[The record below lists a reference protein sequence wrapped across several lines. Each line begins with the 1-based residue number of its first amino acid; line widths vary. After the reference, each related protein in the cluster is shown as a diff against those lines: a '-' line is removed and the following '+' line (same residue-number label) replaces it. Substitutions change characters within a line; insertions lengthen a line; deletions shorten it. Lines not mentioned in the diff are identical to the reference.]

1 MFPSRSLRV
10 LSRRVAKHSGAR
22 RRREYLEE
30 TGSARAARAQGAQ
43 QDLLSRAAGP
53 AVAGWL
59 QVDTTA
65 NQTTM
70 SATSPRHTRSA
81 GAPVHPSAEAG
92 FRPGDSIVCDYDIER
107 TETWTGT
114 VGGDV
119 VSGLNVTWDP
129 PVLRRQLNRPLDENT
144 LRSARIVESAADAAA
159 REEAAAEAAAAVA
172 TKSDYE
178 RERER
183 LIVVI
188 AQAMSAMDAA
198 RDAQP
203 AQTTVS
209 TKTHSLSARL
219 LDGDDAAVVAEGPA
233 GEDLVVTVRQ
243 SRTALKNWSRRQKKK
258 KKKKKKRERGDE
270 DGWRQPTN
278 AGELRWSAV
287 YRTLDTAQPSTNTLS
302 ETSTRGLA
310 LRMVVQDGCLRSLSS
325 ALPPAES
332 PWEGQCCLDERWLQ
346 AAGRGPSA
354 TLQYARLPGGVFVP
368 RHDVV
373 SAAW

>member
-1 MFPSRSLRV
+1 VFPSRSLRV

-159 REEAAAEAAAAVA
+159 REEATAEAAAAVA

-188 AQAMSAMDAA
+188 AQAMSAMDAMC
-198 RDAQP
+198 DAQP
-203 AQTTVS
+203 AQTTVE
-209 TKTHSLSARL
+209 A
-219 LDGDDAAVVAEGPA
+219 
-233 GEDLVVTVRQ
+233 
-243 SRTALKNWSRRQKKK
+243 
-258 KKKKKKRERGDE
+258 ERGL
-270 DGWRQPTN
+270 T
-278 AGELRWSAV
+278 
-287 YRTLDTAQPSTNTLS
+287 
-302 ETSTRGLA
+302 
-310 LRMVVQDGCLRSLSS
+310 
-325 ALPPAES
+325 
-332 PWEGQCCLDERWLQ
+332 
-346 AAGRGPSA
+346 
-354 TLQYARLPGGVFVP
+354 
-368 RHDVV
+368 
-373 SAAW
+373 